1 MMMMMMMVMILVM
14 VMVIRM
20 NIISLNMIMQ
30 LMRMMVMVDKSQD
43 VNDIDDILSPQYG
56 CLQCENLSCTCDIGL
71 LVSRRDKNGK

>member
-1 MMMMMMMVMILVM
+1 MMVMIVVMMVM

-30 LMRMMVMVDKSQD
+30 LMRMMVMVNKSQD
-43 VNDIDDILSPQYG
+43 INDIDDILSPQDG